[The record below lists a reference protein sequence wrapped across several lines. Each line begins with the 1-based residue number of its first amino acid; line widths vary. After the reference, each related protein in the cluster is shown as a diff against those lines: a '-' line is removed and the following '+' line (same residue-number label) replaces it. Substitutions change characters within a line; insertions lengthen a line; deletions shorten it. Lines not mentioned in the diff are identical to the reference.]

1 MEENRFKNYTS
12 WYLRTKA
19 NLRQL
24 FFPKEFRIGPSAWSP
39 TSINALEKL
48 LQAISID
55 QSSESPA
62 VAGKDTSKKD
72 HMHFLA
78 DVGTGLWRIR
88 NKMVKPGTNEPL
100 EEMRRVYRHL
110 ESTLNILIEAGLE
123 IQDHTDTPYDP
134 GMSLRVLTF
143 QPTERVDRET
153 VIETIKP
160 TIYYKGQSIQLGE
173 VIVGTPLIPNK

>member
-1 MEENRFKNYTS
+1 
-12 WYLRTKA
+12 
-19 NLRQL
+19 
-24 FFPKEFRIGPSAWSP
+24 
-39 TSINALEKL
+39 
-48 LQAISID
+48 
-55 QSSESPA
+55 
-62 VAGKDTSKKD
+62 
-72 HMHFLA
+72 MHFLA